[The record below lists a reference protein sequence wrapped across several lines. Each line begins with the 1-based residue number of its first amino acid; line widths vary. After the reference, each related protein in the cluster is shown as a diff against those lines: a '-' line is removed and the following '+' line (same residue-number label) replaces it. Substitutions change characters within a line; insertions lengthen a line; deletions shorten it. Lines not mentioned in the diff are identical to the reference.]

1 MKSNLSRIRQIFYK
15 IRNNRYFELF
25 VVIIIVLSALNIGLS
40 TYNIDPSLLKS
51 LIVFDYLIT
60 IFFLVE
66 ITIRIYSYEKS
77 ILFFQKKWNVFDFVI
92 VTLSLIPLELME
104 AVIIGRLLRVFRLL
118 RVVSFIPQFRI
129 LIESL
134 AQAVPRVG
142 YVLLFIFI
150 ETYIFAAI
158 GSILFSGVD
167 PYHWENIG
175 VSLLTLFKVATIDGW
190 IEIMNG
196 TLTVY
201 PNSWLYY
208 LIYIVIN
215 SFIFL
220 NMIVGVIIDVMIR
233 RNSAGQTDELKSL
246 LGLHNKMDTFEK
258 KFVNNQYIDQNTFD
272 KVDNEINSNNDTK
285 ITVGIIIERKE
296 KMLLLQRP
304 NGTWAIPK
312 GHVKEGESNY
322 EGMVRELKEETQIE
336 LPSKADYLHETTNKT
351 GSVLHIYF
359 YNTSEILKPH
369 INSEHIGWA
378 YFSKDAL
385 PENIDFGLNK
395 YLSKKE

>member
-25 VVIIIVLSALNIGLS
+25 VVTIIVLSALNIGLS

-104 AVIIGRLLRVFRLL
+104 AVIVGRLLRVFRLL

-167 PYHWENIG
+167 PYHWDNIG

-246 LGLHNKMDTFEK
+246 LGLHNKIDTFEK
-258 KFVNNQYIDQNTFD
+258 KFVYNQYIDQNTFD

-359 YNTSEILKPH
+359 YNTSEVLKPH
-369 INSEHIGWA
+369 INPEHIGWA

-385 PENIDFGLNK
+385 PENIDFGLKK
-395 YLSKKE
+395 YLSEKK

>member
-25 VVIIIVLSALNIGLS
+25 VVAIIVLSALNIGLS

-77 ILFFQKKWNVFDFVI
+77 ILFFQKKWNIFDFVI
-92 VTLSLIPLELME
+92 VALSLIPLELME

-258 KFVNNQYIDQNTFD
+258 KFVYNQYIDQNTFD

-385 PENIDFGLNK
+385 PENIDFGLKK
-395 YLSKKE
+395 YLSEKK

>member
-25 VVIIIVLSALNIGLS
+25 VVAIIVLSALNIGLS

-351 GSVLHIYF
+351 GSVLHIYI
-359 YNTSEILKPH
+359 YNSTESLKPI